1 MSRKLYPQDFL
12 TEIDKNK
19 QAAED
24 KIKKLRKTL
33 KKYPDKA
40 IEIVKKISMVE
51 MEAASSD
58 FNPNNNITDS
68 RGIIHFAFPNP
79 GLQCYANSL
88 MQMLLHIPEFKARVL
103 SIIDEQEPTEFARN
117 IRELIQRLDDI
128 QVPER
133 FTEDIQTEIRVRL
146 LAFSPLD
153 QGEQQ
158 DLMELFQGYINT
170 NLLLMPPVNE
180 FNVRF
185 DDNMTSNIL
194 VHVDDPERL
203 NLKTYIEDAFSFD
216 GQYTL
221 PNDNR
226 VLMLYLPRAYNPDRV
241 GDEDADPELA
251 AAIALSLADNK
262 YTGKNKSK
270 SKKVEAVV
278 LGQKNMV
285 PVKMDENIM
294 IGGKT
299 YELVSFTEHL
309 GERVNSG
316 HYVCWCKIDGNWVI
330 FNDGRMP
337 EIDTPELNAN
347 MDATLFAYRLVDAAA
362 AAAQE
367 VVVEPPAEVARSQKS
382 SRVSAKIKKAIDKD
396 AQIAQD
402 EEIAKLMHERKIR
415 KTKKLQEKMEKS
427 EKLAASLHRKENRAT
442 RKLQEET
449 KKDEKLARE
458 LADREL
464 AQAIQEEEDAKAAA
478 EWDWGGGRRKTMRK
492 KYKNKGRSKIRK

>member
-1 MSRKLYPQDFL
+1 MEK
-12 TEIDKNK
+12 TIKNPK
-19 QAAED
+19 THED
-24 KIKKLRKTL
+24 ESHNLKI
-33 KKYPDKA
+33 
-40 IEIVKKISMVE
+40 VQKISMVE
-51 MEAASSD
+51 MEAADSK

-88 MQMLLHIPEFKARVL
+88 LQMLLHIPEFKARVL
-103 SIIDEQEPTEFARN
+103 SILDRDLEGEDPDGHKKFARN
-117 IRELIQRLDDI
+117 IRELIQRLDEI

-133 FTEDIQTEIRVRL
+133 FTEAMQTEIREGL

-170 NLLLMPPVNE
+170 NRLLMPPVNE
-180 FNVRF
+180 FNVIFNGTMTSNRT
-185 DDNMTSNIL
+185 MTSNIL

-203 NLKTYIEDAFSFD
+203 NLKTYIEDAFSLG

-221 PNDNR
+221 PDDNR

-330 FNDGRMP
+330 FNDGKMPNDGRMP
-337 EIDTPELNAN
+337 KLNANMDTPKLNAN

-367 VVVEPPAEVARSQKS
+367 VLVEPPAEVARSHKS
-382 SRVSAKIKKAIDKD
+382 SHFSAKIKNAIKD

-402 EEIAKLMHERKIR
+402 KEIAKLMHEREIR
-415 KTKKLQEKMEKS
+415 KTKKLQK
-427 EKLAASLHRKENRAT
+427 
-442 RKLQEET
+442 QT
-449 KKDEKLARE
+449 KKDEQ
-458 LADREL
+458 L
-464 AQAIQEEEDAKAAA
+464 AQAVGDEEIAKLMQEKEDAKAAA

-492 KYKNKGRSKIRK
+492 KYKNKGRNKSRSKIRK